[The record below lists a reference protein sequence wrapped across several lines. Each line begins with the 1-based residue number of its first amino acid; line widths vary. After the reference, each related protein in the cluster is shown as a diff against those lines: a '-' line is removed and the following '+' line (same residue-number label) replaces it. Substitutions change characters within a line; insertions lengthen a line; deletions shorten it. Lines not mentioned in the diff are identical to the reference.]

1 MVASRNMKGDVRL
14 GIVARE
20 GGAWGCKTFLH
31 HNMTNDFNFSKAKS
45 FNELLKV
52 SVF

>member
-1 MVASRNMKGDVRL
+1 MVASKNMKGDVRL

-20 GGAWGCKTFLH
+20 GAWGWKTFLH

-52 SVF
+52 CVF

>member
-1 MVASRNMKGDVRL
+1 MVASKNMKGDVRL

-20 GGAWGCKTFLH
+20 GAWSWKTFFLH